1 MRVVTVP
8 LLGFGLLVAVACGND
23 EGDGSASSSSSSGG
37 SSGVSSSGS
46 TYATE
51 VASGIA
57 TFYDADGS
65 GNCSFDKSSDLHV
78 VALNFPEYAE
88 SAMCGACLEVTGPKG
103 TTKVRVT
110 DSCPPCAKNHLDLS
124 REAFREI
131 ADEVQGR
138 VSISYRAIPC
148 VASGPIAYHFKDGS
162 SKYWTAIQVRN
173 HRLPVKTLEY
183 QKGGAWVPMK
193 RSDYNYF
200 LEEKGVG
207 DTPSGLR
214 VRVTAADGQ
223 SLEDTLPGVEAEA
236 TIPGSGQF

>member
-1 MRVVTVP
+1 M
-8 LLGFGLLVAVACGND
+8 
-23 EGDGSASSSSSSGG
+23 
-37 SSGVSSSGS
+37 SSSGS
-46 TYATE
+46 TYSTE
-51 VASGIA
+51 LQKGIA

-65 GNCSFDKSSDLHV
+65 GNCSFAKTGDLHV

-124 REAFREI
+124 KEAFLEI

-138 VSISYRAIPC
+138 VSISYRTTPC
-148 VASGPIAYHFKDGS
+148 GASGPIAYHFKDGS
-162 SKYWTAIQVRN
+162 SKWWTAIQVRN
-173 HRLPVKTLEY
+173 HRLPVTKLEY
-183 QKGGAWVPMK
+183 QKSGAWVEMK

-200 LEEKGVG
+200 LEESGVG

-223 SLEDTLPGVEAEA
+223 TLEDTLPGIEAEA
-236 TIPGSGQF
+236 TVTGSGQF